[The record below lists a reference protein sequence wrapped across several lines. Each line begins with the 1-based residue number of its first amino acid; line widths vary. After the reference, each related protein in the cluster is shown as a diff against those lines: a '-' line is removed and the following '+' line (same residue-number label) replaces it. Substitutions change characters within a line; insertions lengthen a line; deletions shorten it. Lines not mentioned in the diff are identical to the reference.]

1 MKKLFLP
8 VLMLL
13 ASLSVHA
20 EDIVG
25 TFQCPSGLVFF
36 NQTAGMNSITF
47 TNFVTNQYELYSYNG
62 GVSRIVLATG
72 NPATI
77 YRAYNAVG
85 QVAIV
90 GTSAA
95 LLRDG
100 MISFNSTNLRPE
112 YCRIVGSLRG

>member
-36 NQTAGMNSITF
+36 SQTAGMNSITF
-47 TNFVTNQYELYSYNG
+47 TNFVTNEYELYSYNG
-62 GVSRIVLATG
+62 GVTRIVTRKG

-77 YRAYNAVG
+77 YRAYNSVG
-85 QVAIV
+85 QVAVV
-90 GTSAA
+90 GTSAD

-100 MISFNSTNLRPE
+100 MVTFNTSSMPSE
-112 YCRIVGSLRG
+112 YCVIVGSLRG